1 MKPGFVCS
9 VVVLVMSPAVPTK
22 AVECQAPSRCV
33 PKEDIHTFATL
44 LREKKCQL
52 DESPEFELDPIQ
64 IVIDKDGRVF
74 YSGADPKP
82 YKLRMRWC
90 NYEVEAEGKVKLIAA
105 MRQPPIWGFRLRP
118 KAYMGILPSEVFY
131 SSDDPREFGDFVDA
145 GVMVDFLYYDWAN
158 LNGVVGYRSVGA
170 GVGIDL
176 TENFGVYSGY
186 ALTWGGWHHNANLSL
201 SFSFWNP

>member
-1 MKPGFVCS
+1 MS
-9 VVVLVMSPAVPTK
+9 RYLALVPLLLATPAAAQDAPCASPAT
-22 AVECQAPSRCV
+22 CV
-33 PKEDIHTFATL
+33 PKAEMDIFVKL
-44 LREKKCQL
+44 LQEKKCQL

-64 IVIDKDGRVF
+64 IIIDKDGRVF
-74 YSGADPKP
+74 HSGADPKP